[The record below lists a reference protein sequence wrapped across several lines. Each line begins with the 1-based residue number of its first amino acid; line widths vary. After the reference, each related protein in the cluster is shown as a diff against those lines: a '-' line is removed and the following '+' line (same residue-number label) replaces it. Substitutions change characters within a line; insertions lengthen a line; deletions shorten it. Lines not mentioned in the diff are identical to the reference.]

1 MYNLLK
7 WAKPKPYSLLQ
18 KGPNITTC
26 KTMQMRKQMSRFM
39 TKQNNMTDS
48 SKEQQPNYRLLA
60 GVVHKNMA
68 G

>member
-1 MYNLLK
+1 
-7 WAKPKPYSLLQ
+7 
-18 KGPNITTC
+18 
-26 KTMQMRKQMSRFM
+26 MSRFM

-48 SKEQQPNYRLLA
+48 SKGQQPNYRLLA